1 MDKETI
7 ELIEAVRQQL
17 VDYGKQVGGS
27 AQKKTKKITSQLIW
41 SPEEHVDELDNILAT
56 SKTDEEAVLRV
67 RSLVRKSE
75 EDALKKMT
83 VLPDDTGHHVVQ
95 SRTGGDA
102 LTDLPYQ
109 RSGPIISRLSE
120 KHQRT
125 FGNTMGPQ
133 GNLPPEMSLSN
144 WSHKTDDKA
153 TGLERESGIG
163 VNPDKSTVAHN
174 KGTAAYANMKNVD
187 MSSDAAI
194 EAALDQKVGEQI
206 QAASTAAQTDAPRQ
220 EYLRQASG
228 QPELYRGP
236 VPKEID
242 LDRNS
247 VLASYN
253 ELITPRRA
261 RLKMPKGAKK
271 VLPLVG
277 LAGYVITAGQQ
288 ARAGDLRGAVGSLGQ
303 GAAAEV
309 AGHIPVVGDMIEPEG
324 SGDGTL
330 QGGQAYMQRVEEQRQ
345 QREQRQIERQT
356 INRRGRQT
364 KRELTGTEAFNNGQ

>member
-7 ELIEAVRQQL
+7 ELIEAVRRGL
-17 VDYGKQVGGS
+17 VDYGKQVGDS
-27 AQKKTKKITSQLIW
+27 ALKKTRKITSQLIW
-41 SPEEHVDELDNILAT
+41 SPDEYVDDLDDILVT
-56 SKTDEEAVLRV
+56 SKNDKEAIQKV
-67 RSLVRKSE
+67 RSLIRKSE

-102 LTDLPYQ
+102 LTELPYQ

-144 WSHKTDDKA
+144 YAHKSDDRA

-163 VNPDKSTVAHN
+163 KNPDKSTVAHQ
-174 KGTAAYANMKNVD
+174 KGTAAYANMKGVD

-194 EAALDQKVGEQI
+194 EADLDRKVGEQI

-236 VPKEID
+236 VPKDID

-261 RLKMPKGAKK
+261 GLKVPRGAGK

-288 ARAGDLRGAVGSLGQ
+288 ARAGDLRGAAGTMGQ
-303 GAAAEV
+303 GVAAEV
-309 AGHIPVVGDMIEPEG
+309 AGHVPVVGDMIEPEG
-324 SGDGTL
+324 TGDGTL
-330 QGGQAYMQRVEEQRQ
+330 QGGQEYMQRVEAHRQ
-345 QREQRQIERQT
+345 QREQRKIERQT

-364 KRELTGTEAFNNGQ
+364 NPAYQ